1 MKKILEK
8 INNQLNLV
16 SIPNLLLAIAV
27 GILCGI
33 VAKVV
38 RFEVQ
43 FLIIVTL
50 AIVFD
55 LIYTIYI
62 KDSKSLVSKVVAYL
76 LLVIIA
82 RGLDSIF
89 PFINADFAAFGG
101 IFYYSAGG
109 IYNSFKKLSIY
120 KKINNLI
127 EK

>member
-1 MKKILEK
+1 MKKILDK
-8 INNQLNLV
+8 INSQLNLV

-43 FLIIVTL
+43 FLIIATL
-50 AIVFD
+50 SIVFD
-55 LIYTIYI
+55 LMYTIYI
-62 KDSKSLVSKVVAYL
+62 RNNKSLISKMVAYL

-89 PFINADFAAFGG
+89 PFINTDFAAFGG

-109 IYNSFKKLSIY
+109 IYNNFKKLI
-120 KKINNLI
+120 KK
-127 EK
+127 